1 MREERSTE
9 SEGHRRRGQTLAE
22 FAISLPLLLILVFGI
37 VEFGR
42 MFQSWVTIQNA
53 ARAAAR
59 YAVTGRYNEERYD
72 IDTLLP
78 CTVDLDESNLS
89 LSSQSVSYL
98 DADGNPATRNVEVF
112 VSDTPGGE
120 DVYATWY
127 GENDCFPDAESLDR
141 REDMLRLASIYDE
154 AWDAS
159 TGLLREGLR
168 TGSTE
173 SDPTADDIKTFLYDY
188 WGNPVPEMNERGW
201 FHVDICSNR
210 EQQHPDTLTNIVPI
224 NADAVPDRRFYD
236 LDPTTEFP
244 YGACIM
250 QEQPDAAASGANNI
264 PDQYG
269 VPWADAGSGGQ
280 VVNIGIV
287 YNHPLITP
295 LGLASFVRMSARR
308 SAVNEA
314 FRITNAERSLGPTNP
329 GGPGLY
335 NPTPPTATNTSP
347 PTDTPEPTDTLEPP
361 TPYSSPTEEPFS
373 CDKISVYNP
382 DYGVGS
388 FKLTVRNDNAQDT
401 FIIGTDLQWNESK
414 IKPDFPNIYMGFM
427 QINDD
432 VYWRGTDTTSPTDT
446 FVEGTYFSGADR
458 RIAGR
463 STSGWEGVFVRGP
476 NILQQYLFPWD
487 FSGSYFFFDHPDP
500 NELDCEIM
508 VTIDPEPE
516 STDPPEGFE
525 PSPTFT
531 PDCASSTLSV
541 EFVSFDPLGD
551 VRFRVV
557 NNRPVVSNLLD
568 FYIVWPSNIP
578 GLKLQRVVAGGTS
591 ANDLPPNG
599 NGTVV
604 WQNTSGDA
612 TPPTQGSNASDGQ
625 WLLDYTFP
633 PNSSTFVHLDFTGT
647 GAPALNQLGAS
658 PSQFT
663 NGTWFEISCG
673 REGVG
678 DGSGTPPTGRI
689 FPSELP
695 TPTNTPVPQPT
706 NTPAP
711 THTPGPTNTPRPT
724 NTPGPT
730 RTPGPT
736 NTPRPP
742 DTPVPPTDPPEDD
755 PGGIGPSE

>member
-1 MREERSTE
+1 MREERSPE
-9 SEGHRRRGQTLAE
+9 AEGQRRRGQTLAE

-78 CTVDLDESNLS
+78 CTVDLDENNLS
-89 LSSQSVSYL
+89 LSSKDVQYL
-98 DADGNPATRNVEVF
+98 DADGNTAIRTVEVYI
-112 VSDTPGGE
+112 SNTAGGE
-120 DVYATWY
+120 EVYATWY
-127 GENDCFPDAESLDR
+127 GEEDCFPDAESLDR

-159 TGLLREGLR
+159 TGLLRQDLQ
-168 TGSTE
+168 TGPIETA
-173 SDPTADDIKTFLYDY
+173 PTAQDVEDFLYGY
-188 WGNPVPEMNERGW
+188 WGNPTSEMNERGW
-201 FHVDICSNR
+201 FHVEICSTR
-210 EQQHPDTLTNIVPI
+210 EQQYSDTLTNIVPV
-224 NADAVPDRRFYD
+224 NADARDDRRFHD
-236 LDPTTEFP
+236 LDPTTEYP
-244 YGACIM
+244 YGSCIL
-250 QEQPDAAASGANNI
+250 QEQPDSSAAGAGGI
-264 PDQYG
+264 ADQYG

-280 VVNIGIV
+280 IVNIGII

-314 FRITNAERSLGPTNP
+314 FRVTNAERSLGPTNP

-335 NPTPPTATNTSP
+335 NPTPPT
-347 PTDTPEPTDTLEPP
+347 PTHTPTASDTPEATEPLPTNTPYYTPTDA
-361 TPYSSPTEEPFS
+361 PFS
-373 CDKISVYNP
+373 CDKISVYNLS
-382 DYGVGS
+382 YGANSVL
-388 FKLTVRNDNAQDT
+388 LTVRNDNAQDT
-401 FIIGTDLQWNESK
+401 FITGTDLEWNDGK
-414 IKPDFPNIYMGFM
+414 VKPDFPNIYMGFM
-427 QINDD
+427 HINDD
-432 VYWRGTDTTSPTDT
+432 VFWRGTDNTSPTDT
-446 FVEGTYFSGADR
+446 FIEGTFFTGADR
-458 RIAGR
+458 QISGR
-463 STSGWEGVFVRGP
+463 STAPWEGLFVNGP
-476 NILQQYLFPWD
+476 VYVQNYLRPWD
-487 FSGSYFFFDHPDP
+487 FSGSYFFFDHPTEDT
-500 NELDCEIM
+500 DCEILLT
-508 VTIDPEPE
+508 VDPEPE
-516 STDPPEGFE
+516 STNTPEGFE

-551 VRFRVV
+551 VRFRIV

-568 FYIVWPSNIP
+568 FNIVWPTDIA
-578 GLKLQRVVAGGTS
+578 GLKLQRVVVGGSS
-591 ANDLPPNG
+591 ANDIPPG
-599 NGTVV
+599 AVV
-604 WQNTSGDA
+604 WQNTAGGD
-612 TPPTQGSNASDGQ
+612 TSPPTQGSNASDGQ

-633 PNSSTFVHLDFTGT
+633 PNSSTFLHLDFTGT
-647 GAPALNQLGAS
+647 GAPALNQLGAA
-658 PSQFT
+658 PADF
-663 NGTWFEISCG
+663 NGSWFEISCG

-706 NTPAP
+706 NTPRP

-724 NTPGPT
+724 RTPGPT
-730 RTPGPT
+730 ATPGPT
-736 NTPRPP
+736 NTPRPTAT
-742 DTPVPPTDPPEDD
+742 DVPPTEEEDDD